1 MNLADAIRK
10 AAKSQVIEEPTD
22 VKPVTKEQEP
32 AQEAPEEKTE
42 VSKQSNRKEDE
53 PKPSQ
58 NTDLWGTKQLDVSGT
73 PPEPPSSAILSGNA
87 VRLELFLSGEQMS
100 AMLKA
105 IMAGQH
111 SVLTLREAASYLR
124 VTPSTLEKWAEEG
137 EVPAVDIDG
146 RWRFPKTNLDEWLA
160 YKASSTEEEKNV
172 A

>member
-10 AAKSQVIEEPTD
+10 AAKFQV
-22 VKPVTKEQEP
+22 
-32 AQEAPEEKTE
+32 EEKPTIQQPKQQVPWPEPREFEEKQEVNPTE
-42 VSKQSNRKEDE
+42 KQAET
-53 PKPSQ
+53 PI
-58 NTDLWGTKQLDVSGT
+58 DLRTRQIDISGRY
-73 PPEPPSSAILSGNA
+73 PEPPSSAILSGNA

-124 VTPSTLEKWAEEG
+124 VTPSTLEKWAAEE
-137 EVPAVDIDG
+137 EVPAVNIDG

-160 YKASSTEEEKNV
+160 EKASGSREEDKNV

>member
-10 AAKSQVIEEPTD
+10 AAKSQVSN
-22 VKPVTKEQEP
+22 EP
-32 AQEAPEEKTE
+32 AGVTEPIFVAPPAPTEEKKE
-42 VSKQSNRKEDE
+42 VSMPKEN
-53 PKPSQ
+53 PKPQAQQQESVPMQ
-58 NTDLWGTKQLDVSGT
+58 TQHIDISGNA
-73 PPEPPSSAILSGNA
+73 PEPPSSAILSGNA

-124 VTPSTLEKWAEEG
+124 VTPSTLEKWAEDG
-137 EVPAVDIDG
+137 EIPAVDIDG
-146 RWRFPKTNLDEWLA
+146 RWRFPKNNLDEWLA
-160 YKASSTEEEKNV
+160 EKAVSSDEEDKNV

>member
-10 AAKSQVIEEPTD
+10 AAKSQVHEEPTRLE
-22 VKPVTKEQEP
+22 TKQQLQWPEP
-32 AQEAPEEKTE
+32 KSPEEKQE
-42 VSKQSNRKEDE
+42 V
-53 PKPSQ
+53 
-58 NTDLWGTKQLDVSGT
+58 NTNEIQPEIPIDPPTRQIDISGRL
-73 PPEPPSSAILSGNA
+73 PEPPSSAILSGNA

-111 SVLTLREAASYLR
+111 SVLTLREAASFLR
-124 VTPSTLEKWAEEG
+124 VTPSTLEKWAVEE
-137 EVPAVDIDG
+137 EIPAVNIDG

-160 YKASSTEEEKNV
+160 EKASGSGEENKNV